1 MRTSWAQLAEEIS
14 ACRKCRLCE
23 TRTNVV
29 PGEGD
34 PHAALMFI
42 GEGPGRD
49 EDMQGRPFVGRSGE
63 LLTRMIAA
71 IGLEREQV
79 YICNVVK
86 CRPPQNRTPTDEE
99 AAACKGYLMRQIEG
113 VRPKLIV
120 LLGSTAG
127 RCLLGESFHG
137 VRADRGKWFFRNGSW
152 ILPTYHPSALLR
164 DQTLKRLAWEDFK
177 AAKAKLTAIETEEQ
191 A

>member
-1 MRTSWAQLAEEIS
+1 MDWERLLSEIE
-14 ACRKCRLCE
+14 ACRACPLREGCS
-23 TRTNVV
+23 RTV

-34 PHAALMFI
+34 RSARLMFI
-42 GEGPGRD
+42 GEGPGAD
-49 EDMQGRPFVGRSGE
+49 EDRLGRPFVGRAGQ
-63 LLTRMIAA
+63 LLTRMIEA
-71 IGLEREQV
+71 IGMTREEV

-99 AAACKGYLMRQIEG
+99 AAACRPFLQRQMEG
-113 VRPKLIV
+113 VRPRLIV

-137 VRADRGKWFFRNGSW
+137 VRADRGKWFFRGGSW

-164 DQTLKRLAWEDFK
+164 DPTLKRAAWEDFK
-177 AAKAKLTAIETEEQ
+177 AARDKLAAIETEENP
-191 A
+191 

>member
-1 MRTSWAQLAEEIS
+1 
-14 ACRKCRLCE
+14 
-23 TRTNVV
+23 
-29 PGEGD
+29 
-34 PHAALMFI
+34 
-42 GEGPGRD
+42 
-49 EDMQGRPFVGRSGE
+49 
-63 LLTRMIAA
+63 
-71 IGLEREQV
+71 
-79 YICNVVK
+79 
-86 CRPPQNRTPTDEE
+86 
-99 AAACKGYLMRQIEG
+99 MRQIEG

-137 VRADRGKWFFRNGSW
+137 VRADRGKWFFRNASW

-164 DQTLKRLAWEDFK
+164 DQTRKRLAWEDFK